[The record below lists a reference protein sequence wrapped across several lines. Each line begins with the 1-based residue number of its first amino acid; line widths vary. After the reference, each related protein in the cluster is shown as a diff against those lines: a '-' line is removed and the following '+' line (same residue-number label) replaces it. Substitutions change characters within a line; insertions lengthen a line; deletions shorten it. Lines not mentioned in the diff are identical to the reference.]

1 MKRKFSVKHVNHLKE
16 AFRKSDKLILSMKIL
31 VVTLF
36 SLVILSASILA
47 IRIGNILPNNVD
59 IFFIEPK
66 IGNTQISDKKE
77 IWNMDTQID
86 IFQMAYSNEKG
97 EIIVKSSNGDKV
109 IAPGLQGT
117 YEFQIKNIG
126 NIAVDTKTIVSTEIE
141 INNLEYENLP
151 IEFRFIDYEGNIL
164 SGNDWISVDKFD
176 ECTSELTI
184 GKNSYIYYM
193 LDWRWKFDSGN
204 DEFDTFLGNLSSNS
218 TVKFTINIVS
228 NAIQSEELD
237 SLGGLALSDDMPRT
251 GGDIVPVPYIVL
263 NLVILIINTILI
275 VMHVIKRK
283 KKKEELKKYLH
294 KY

>member
-31 VVTLF
+31 VITLF
-36 SLVILSASILA
+36 SLVILSTSILA

-97 EIIVKSSNGDKV
+97 QIIVKSSNGDKV

-126 NIAVDTKTIVSTEIE
+126 NIAVDTKTNVSTEIE

-151 IEFRFIDYEGNIL
+151 IEFRFIDYEGENL

-176 ECTSELTI
+176 ECISELTI
-184 GKNSYIYYM
+184 GKNSYIYYV

-204 DEFDTFLGNLSSNS
+204 DDFDTFLGNLSSNS
-218 TVKFTINIVS
+218 TVKFTINIS
-228 NAIQSEELD
+228 STAIQSEELD
-237 SLGGLALSDDMPRT
+237 SLGGLTLSDDMPRT

-283 KKKEELKKYLH
+283 KKTEEIKKYLH